1 MARPAMPR
9 SLFSIPV
16 LTLGT
21 LLMASSCATQDDTVD
36 GIDSSS
42 YEEENVELSLLES
55 EEWSDAELSE
65 PQSEPQ
71 SEPMELTDSEFDS
84 LPEVSWTEG
93 SEPIELGTE
102 DVGSD
107 DVVVDVTSGA
117 EDLVELDDSPATE
130 IIAADPAP
138 VVITDTSSMAAAAVQ
153 DSDGEGAE
161 VGRIAAESE
170 ERWRIK
176 QQMLKME
183 AEETF
188 LEGQRRFDRG
198 DYSGALMHFEQTLN
212 HIRWAPVGVDWG
224 SLEERARSAHEAAD
238 RAIARKDT
246 ETRREQ
252 DREAY
257 EKIRSAEDTARIRE
271 EQVTLQILED
281 AIAAFERDDFNE
293 AQALADEVLIRDP
306 NSDRARRLKSDAI
319 AADRDHFNQR
329 AIDMRKE
336 EFRRWKQDIE
346 ETRVPY
352 ADILTGPDPEF
363 WKDISGKRTRESL
376 LALEAVEPA
385 EVRELKSKIKNTR
398 IASIQFP
405 DMSLPEAANG
415 ISILSNIPIV
425 VDPEVAAEL
434 DSSGVL
440 LNISTLT
447 DITVDS
453 LLSIITAQAGEEMTY
468 TVKHGVVLITSK
480 EKAMGESVPRIHTV
494 QDLTFALTDF
504 RGPKI
509 GEIPLPGAEFDEEEG
524 GPFGS
529 DQAGEN
535 VVQPEEIVNLIRENI
550 ARDTW
555 DTGNFSIDTANNNQL
570 LVIHTPEVQLQVS
583 QFLDD
588 LRRFSSSVITIE
600 SRFVAITE
608 AFIQEIGVDW
618 RGLGGSSKGTEV
630 PLNDVTYGLEDN
642 AGNALD
648 NNGPG
653 PDVGAGLNPLAG
665 FFFNDGSNGDV
676 RAFTQNLFET
686 TVGNVLST
694 TGGAALQLSFFKGDT
709 EYNMVMKAI
718 EKSLNATEITSPIL
732 TVYNTERAYVTVTNQ
747 ISFIQDFDVD
757 VANSAFIANPN
768 IGIIQEGVV
777 LDVRPTVSYD
787 RKYITLE
794 IQATVANLLR
804 PIRTF
809 TTSLAGFATPVT
821 FQLPELEVQTANTT
835 VRVPDR
841 GSLIMGGL
849 KRLNYVNRTAEVPWL
864 GKIPIAGFFFRK
876 KDLADEAENVIIIV
890 KATIT
895 SLAPW
900 RDTPLGG

>member
-1 MARPAMPR
+1 MARLAIQR
-9 SLFSIPV
+9 SFLSFAV
-16 LTLGT
+16 LLAGA
-21 LLMASSCATQDDTVD
+21 LLVTASCTAPPQEPDESEDVLYEDSSTVD
-36 GIDSSS
+36 LSMDDVTEESSDVMEVGAQ
-42 YEEENVELSLLES
+42 EEPEDAFELDDQTVGLEDEPVEVEL
-55 EEWSDAELSE
+55 
-65 PQSEPQ
+65 
-71 SEPMELTDSEFDS
+71 
-84 LPEVSWTEG
+84 PE
-93 SEPIELGTE
+93 
-102 DVGSD
+102 
-107 DVVVDVTSGA
+107 
-117 EDLVELDDSPATE
+117 VELDDQTAGFQDEDEEDDEEEVEEESVEPPAAQQGGVDDE
-130 IIAADPAP
+130 VDQIAREA
-138 VVITDTSSMAAAAVQ
+138 
-153 DSDGEGAE
+153 
-161 VGRIAAESE
+161 E

-176 QQMLKME
+176 QDQLKMD

-198 DYSGALMHFEQTLN
+198 DYSGARMHFEQTLN

-224 SLEERARSAHEAAD
+224 TLPERASAALEATN

-246 ETRREQ
+246 ELRRGQDQEAFERIRQEEEQ
-252 DREAY
+252 
-257 EKIRSAEDTARIRE
+257 ARIR
-271 EQVTLQILED
+271 QQQIALSLLED
-281 AIAAFERDDFNE
+281 AIAAFERNDFRE
-293 AQALADEVLIRDP
+293 AEGLSEDVLARDP
-306 NSDRARRLKSDAI
+306 SNERARQLKSDAI
-319 AADRDHFNQR
+319 AAARDHFNRR
-329 AIDMRKE
+329 AIDLRKE

-346 ETRVPY
+346 ETRIPY
-352 ADILTGPDPEF
+352 ADILTEPDPDF
-363 WKDISGKRTRESL
+363 WREISAKRTRESL
-376 LALEAVEPA
+376 LALHTTESPES
-385 EVRELKSKIKNTR
+385 RELKNKIANTR

-405 DMSLPEAANG
+405 DMSLPEAVNG
-415 ISILSNIPIV
+415 ISVISGIPIV
-425 VDPEVAAEL
+425 VDPETAAEL
-434 DSSGVL
+434 DSSAVL

-447 DITVDS
+447 DITVES
-453 LLSIITAQAGEEMTY
+453 LLNIILAQAGENLTY

-480 EKAMGESVPRIHTV
+480 EKARGQAVPRIHTV
-494 QDLTFALTDF
+494 QDLTFTLTDF

-509 GEIPLPGAEFDEEEG
+509 GEISPPGSEGFDDEEG

-535 VVQPEEIVNLIRENI
+535 VVQPEEIINLIRENI
-550 ARDTW
+550 ARDSW
-555 DTGNFSIDTANNNQL
+555 DTGNFSIDSANNNQL
-570 LVIHTPEVQLQVS
+570 LVIHTPEVQLQVA

-588 LRRFSSSVITIE
+588 LRRFASSVITIE
-600 SRFVAITE
+600 SRFVNITD

-618 RGLGGSSKGTEV
+618 RGLGGSGKGTEV
-630 PLNDVTYGLEDN
+630 PLNDVTYGLEDR

-653 PDVGAGLNPLAG
+653 SLVGSGLPPLAG

-676 RAFTQNLFET
+676 RGFTQNLFET

-718 EKSLNATEITSPIL
+718 EKSMNATEITAPIL

-747 ISFIQDFDVD
+747 ISFVQDFDVD

-794 IQATVANLLR
+794 IQASVATLLR
-804 PIRTF
+804 PIRIYQ
-809 TTSLAGFATPVT
+809 TSLSGFSVPVT

-841 GSLIMGGL
+841 GSLILGGL

-876 KDLADEAENVIIIV
+876 KDLADEAENVIIIL
-890 KATIT
+890 KATVT

-900 RDTPLGG
+900 RNS